1 MIAIAVVL
9 GAIAMAFDRLR
20 SRGDYLEASRGSS
33 QFAEILDQ
41 QCQTTCKEIRSLE
54 KLDVQEATVFWQ

>member
-1 MIAIAVVL
+1 
-9 GAIAMAFDRLR
+9 MAFDRLR
-20 SRGDYLEASRGSS
+20 SLGEYLEASRGSS

-41 QCQTTCKEIRSLE
+41 QCEMMCKEIRSLE